1 MSTYE
6 YILEV
11 SDKASGFINQFTKTL
26 DRVNERFGSNRISGT
41 QAFESLSGPLSAI
54 NSMVDGLGNQL
65 STAFDLG
72 TEGEMVGIT
81 TEKLGQG
88 LGALAIPAD
97 TLGVKLNNMFGFTAE
112 GNEANTTTNLLQQGL
127 GLLEAKAGSAFGK
140 MDMFAQSLSRNDQ
153 EGEKT
158 ESTFSRVST
167 ELTKLAV
174 DTGNSGKMLDNLEAR
189 IMNSKDT
196 ITSFA
201 DSLASKAPAALAA
214 IGSSVD
220 MARDKFLEIGATVGS
235 MPLGEAVSTVM
246 SGVGESIKGVLPNT
260 MNEEW
265 MKVSEGIQTN
275 LVPALNSFSEMTG
288 ISLDSISPRI
298 AEMATSFGNFFTSNG
313 PAIQEFI
320 SSGSSMLEFVS
331 STRDT
336 ITQLNGKWG
345 MYKGL
350 LTKTN
355 ILAKISSIRTAGQAL
370 ATKAFAL
377 ASGKL
382 TIATKLMAAGQRIL
396 NMVLASNPLIFILTL
411 LLAGAAAIMSF
422 ARKSDKA
429 SEATKKFNEANER
442 TNDLLEKGEELRKRV
457 NSVDNLSQ
465 EGKDKLKSDLQERQ
479 KAMDEMYASNKKQIE
494 AFGLDEKKAMVA
506 DGTISGDE
514 LKVAKQ
520 EIEKAEELQK
530 TNQRLANNMKD
541 NSNMMR
547 QVNTSMGVDAED
559 GIEPSMAEMQQGTTE
574 IAGGG
579 KKSTN
584 INISLEK
591 MIETLEVHATSLDD
605 GFDEVESR
613 VKEVFLRVLNS
624 GNYAAQ

>member
-11 SDKASGFINQFTKTL
+11 SDKASGFISQFTKTL
-26 DRVNERFGSNRISGT
+26 DKVNERFGSNRISGT
-41 QAFESLSGPLSAI
+41 QAFESLSGPLSAV
-54 NSMVDGLGNQL
+54 NSLADGLSNKL
-65 STAFDLG
+65 SNAFDFG
-72 TEGEMVGIT
+72 AEGELAGAAT
-81 TEKLGQG
+81 DKLSLG
-88 LGALAIPAD
+88 LGALTIPAD
-97 TLGVKLNNMFGFTAE
+97 SLGMKLNNMFDFSAE
-112 GNEANTTTNLLQQGL
+112 GNEASVTTNNLQQGL
-127 GLLEAKAGSAFGK
+127 GMLESRVGAAFGK
-140 MDMFAQSLSRNDQ
+140 LDTFTQSLFKSDQ
-153 EGEKT
+153 EGEKA
-158 ESTFSRVST
+158 EGTFGRVST
-167 ELTKLAV
+167 ELAKLGI

-189 IMNSKDT
+189 IMSGKDA
-196 ITSFA
+196 IMSFA
-201 DSLASKAPAALAA
+201 DSVVTNVPAALSAVSA
-214 IGSSVD
+214 SVD
-220 MARDKFLEIGATVGS
+220 LARDKFLEIGAKVGA
-235 MPLGEAVSTVM
+235 MPLGEAVTSVM

-265 MKVSEGIQTN
+265 MKISEGIQTN

-298 AEMATSFGNFFTSNG
+298 AEMATSFSAFFSANG

-320 SSGSSMLEFVS
+320 SSGSNMVQFVT

-336 ITQLNGKWG
+336 ISQVSEKWNQ
-345 MYKGL
+345 YKGL

-355 ILAKISSIRTAGQAL
+355 ILAKISAIRTAGQAF

-411 LLAGAAAIMSF
+411 LLAGAAAILSF

-429 SEATKKFNEANER
+429 SAATKKFNEANEK

-457 NSVDNLSQ
+457 NNVDSLNQ
-465 EGKDKLKSDLQERQ
+465 DGKEKLKSDLQARQ

-494 AFGLDEKKAMVA
+494 AFGLDEKKAMVK
-506 DGTISGDE
+506 DGSITGDE
-514 LKVAKQ
+514 LKTAKQ
-520 EIEKAEELQK
+520 EIEKAEMLQK
-530 TNQRLANNMKD
+530 SNTRIAQSLKD
-541 NSNMMR
+541 NSNLIR
-547 QVNTSMGVDAED
+547 KVNTSMGVETED
-559 GIEPSMAEMQQGTTE
+559 GVEKSMAEMQEGTTE

-591 MIETLEVHATSLDD
+591 MIETLEVHATSLDE
-605 GFDEVESR
+605 GFDEVESK